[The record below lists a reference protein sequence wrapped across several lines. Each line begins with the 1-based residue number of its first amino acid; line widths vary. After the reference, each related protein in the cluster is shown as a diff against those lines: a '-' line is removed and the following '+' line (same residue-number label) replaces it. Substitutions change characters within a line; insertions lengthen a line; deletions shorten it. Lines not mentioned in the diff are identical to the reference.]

1 MVRGCIVGLV
11 LLLASLAHA
20 TTYEVGP
27 GKPLANVGDVPWE
40 ALNAGDTVLIYARP
54 TPYREKWVI
63 SRAGTANAPITVRGV
78 QDAGGNLPVISGDNA
93 TTRLQLDYTN
103 ESRGVIKI
111 GTASPDVL
119 PQYIVIENL
128 DVRSAR
134 PGYTFTDDTGTAGVA
149 YGANAAAIYV
159 ERAQHL
165 TIRGCT
171 LHDAGNGLFVGIFN
185 GDTQDVLVD
194 GNYIYDNGN
203 VGSAF
208 EHNNY
213 TAAVGI
219 VFQRNRFGPLRPGCD
234 GNNLKDRSIGTVI
247 RYNWIESGNRQL
259 DLVDAEDDPSLI
271 TDPRYRTTFVYGNV
285 LIEPDGAG
293 NSQIVHYGG
302 DSGDPTIYRKGVLH
316 FFNNTVVSTRAG
328 NTTLLRLS
336 TNDET
341 ADVRNNLVYVAA
353 SGDKL
358 AMLDSDGALELRG
371 NWFKT
376 GFVASHSGLT
386 GTIATP
392 VANVVGASPGF
403 VDETGQDFTLT
414 AASAARDAATSLNA
428 AVLPAND
435 VVRQY
440 VKHQLDQARPSV
452 GPRDIG
458 AFELASG
465 GPTAT
470 PSVTATAGATGT
482 PGATATRTATPS
494 ATRSATPSGTPGSS
508 AAPSATRTPTPT
520 ATTGATASRTLTPGA
535 TPSGVATPTAP
546 AATSTATIVAM
557 GGKRLVVTDRA
568 GDATKRTISVLVKDA
583 AVDTSVATGIDPLA
597 DGATLQIYNA
607 NGSGESV
614 CLPLTS
620 TGGSWAVRGSA
631 AHPTYRYRDP
641 RFTNGPCRAATV
653 THGKLLTVTCAA
665 RTSPIAYSLD
675 EPSQGAIAVRFA
687 SGGTIWCAE
696 FGGRVQRDTTADPQ
710 VNGGR
715 GRFSAVNAPPPAPC
729 PAPPVACP

>member
-1 MVRGCIVGLV
+1 MTRSCIVVMV
-11 LLLASLAHA
+11 LLVASAAGA

-40 ALNAGDTVLIYARP
+40 ALAAGDTVLIYARP

-63 SRAGTANAPITVRGV
+63 SRAGTAVAPITVRGV
-78 QDAGGNLPVISGDNA
+78 ADASGNLPVISGDGA

-134 PGYTFTDDTGTAGVA
+134 PGYTFTDDAGTPGVA
-149 YGANAAAIYV
+149 YNANAAAIYV

-165 TIRGCT
+165 TIRGCM
-171 LHDAGNGLFVGIFN
+171 LHDSGNGLFVGIFN

-194 GNYIYDNGN
+194 GNDLYDNGN

-259 DLVDAEDDPSLI
+259 DLVDAEDDPSLVS
-271 TDPRYRTTFVYGNV
+271 DPRYRTTFVYGNV

-302 DSGDPTIYRKGVLH
+302 DSGDPSIYRKGVLH
-316 FFNNTVVSTRAG
+316 FFDNTVVSTRSG

-336 TNDET
+336 TDDET
-341 ADVRNNLVYVAA
+341 ADVRNNVVYVTAP
-353 SGDKL
+353 GNRL
-358 AMLDSDGALELRG
+358 AMLDSAGTLELRA
-371 NWFKT
+371 NWFKS

-386 GTIATP
+386 GTITTP
-392 VANVVGASPGF
+392 VPNVTGTSPGF
-403 VDETGQDFTLT
+403 VDEAGQDFHLT
-414 AASAARDAATSLNA
+414 AASACRDAATALNA
-428 AVLPAND
+428 AVLPAHD

-440 VKHQLDQARPSV
+440 VKHQLDEPRPSD
-452 GPRDIG
+452 GARDIG
-458 AFELASG
+458 AFEYASG
-465 GPTAT
+465 QAT
-470 PSVTATAGATGT
+470 PT
-482 PGATATRTATPS
+482 PGATG
-494 ATRSATPSGTPGSS
+494 TRSATPTGGGTPS
-508 AAPSATRTPTPT
+508 PT
-520 ATTGATASRTLTPGA
+520 AAA
-535 TPSGVATPTAP
+535 TPVP
-546 AATSTATIVAM
+546 V
-557 GGKRLVVTDRA
+557 GGKKLLIKDRP
-568 GDATKRTISVLVKDA
+568 GDATKRVVTVQLQDA
-583 AVDTSVATGIDPLA
+583 AIDTSLATGIDPVA
-597 DGATLQIYNA
+597 DGATLQLYNA

-614 CLPLTS
+614 CLALPS
-620 TGGSWAVRGSA
+620 VAESWRATGKA
-631 AHPTYRYRDP
+631 AQPTYRYRD
-641 RFTNGPCRAATV
+641 RFFTNGPCSTAQV
-653 THGKLLTVTCAA
+653 KHGKFVKVSCRAKA
-665 RTSPIAYSLD
+665 SPIGYSLD
-675 EPSQGAIAVRFA
+675 EPSQGAVAVRVT
-687 SGGTIWCAE
+687 SGATTWCAV
-696 FGGRVQRDTTADPQ
+696 FGGRVRRDSGTDPP
-710 VNGGR
+710 VDRGR
-715 GRFSAVNAPPPAPC
+715 GQFNATGAPAPVAC
-729 PAPPVACP
+729 PAPPAACP